1 MILERRATVTKMVEV
16 VVVKVRDF
24 GRETKTAARHL
35 FTVQLLMNM

>member
-1 MILERRATVTKMVEV
+1 MVEV

-24 GRETKTAARHL
+24 GRETKTAARRL